1 MRLNVFLEPNPARKR
16 ELHGQ
21 LTALLPDWFGQPKA
35 NAKYATQAEILDGY
49 IAESAG
55 VRRGPLWLKW
65 IGPVSAEVFWMAVDP
80 TCHRSG
86 VGRALM
92 GAAIEDARKQGRRHL
107 FVMTLHPDDPYEP
120 YRRNTRFYEAA
131 GFQCVLEE
139 QFPADSQHRT
149 AYYLRQ
155 L

>member
-1 MRLNVFLEPNPARKR
+1 
-16 ELHGQ
+16 
-21 LTALLPDWFGQPKA
+21 
-35 NAKYATQAEILDGY
+35 
-49 IAESAG
+49 
-55 VRRGPLWLKW
+55 
-65 IGPVSAEVFWMAVDP
+65 
-80 TCHRSG
+80 
-86 VGRALM
+86 
-92 GAAIEDARKQGRRHL
+92 
-107 FVMTLHPDDPYEP
+107 VMTLHPDDPYEP